1 MGTLMPSSVG
11 RQSHVV
17 VTRGRHLFRSVAR
30 TSGRSDD
37 GGVLIGRSVR
47 RALYCI
53 LALIRDRGITFGEAE
68 QALGADSPVSRLY
81 S

>member
-1 MGTLMPSSVG
+1 MGTLMPSSVD

-17 VTRGRHLFRSVAR
+17 VTRGRNLLRSVAR
-30 TSGRSDD
+30 TSGRSGD

-53 LALIRDRGITFGEAE
+53 LALITRPRHPIGEAE
-68 QALGADSPVSRLY
+68 QYVGPERR
-81 S
+81 